1 MSNKKEVVTL
11 RNDEILSISNYLA
24 SENYWQNNNDKVDA
38 QLSWKIRMNRKELS
52 SALELIKEAE
62 SEIMNEYNTDEKSEA
77 VKDNDGN
84 ETGDKIVKPEFQ
96 QEFINKKQ
104 ELYSQVQDLNIT
116 MVDSSV
122 FFDYSMKDIDWEMMS
137 FMIKEDEDA
146 EEEYNKQEEN
156 KNE

>member
-52 SALELIKEAE
+52 NALELIKEAE